1 MKRIGLV
8 LRLLVMLA
16 VLLSGLL
23 WPSGTA
29 LAIKYC
35 GLTSCSTLPG
45 GTPCVCDASCCGCS
59 FGTVTTCQ
67 DCYSLQCP
75 Q

>member
-1 MKRIGLV
+1 MKRTKLV

-35 GLTSCSTLPG
+35 GLTSCSLPG
-45 GTPCVCDASCCGCS
+45 GTPCVCDGSCCGCRL
-59 FGTVTTCQ
+59 GDVTTCAA
-67 DCYSLQCP
+67 CYYTCP